1 LISYLPTSIRLM
13 GCFAL
18 LACAAPLAGYAQSP
32 ADRQSMETERR
43 RQEQQRYDREFENRT
58 RDLRN
63 LGDRRVASRASGLS
77 SYSTP
82 RLTEEQKQLLEPTA
96 ADRAAF
102 ASFLRQPDTGLVRLL
117 PREKYDHTTAMPLR
131 GGGAYYSFFK
141 LSHEAGP
148 WSDIRFQNGELHVGF
163 NDMTLGL
170 ITKLGDLPL
179 EDLSASHP
187 AVEFLSNLAVPV
199 KYAELGPQADKNG
212 AGFKAGGL
220 LYKTRVAAQLN
231 TTYMLR
237 STVYNEADNIIAIRT
252 LRAEPDGSIV
262 LLWKS
267 LSRLKVKKLK
277 DVRRYDTQP
286 IL

>member
-1 LISYLPTSIRLM
+1 MISYLATRLRLA

-18 LACAAPLAGYAQSP
+18 LAYAPLVGYSQSP
-32 ADRQSMETERR
+32 QDRQSMELERR
-43 RQEQQRYDREFENRT
+43 RQEQLRYDREFENRA
-58 RDLRN
+58 RELSN

-82 RLTEEQKQLLEPTA
+82 KLTKAQRELLEPAA

-102 ASFLRQPDTGLVRLL
+102 ASFLRQPDTGIVRLL

-131 GGGAYYSFFK
+131 GGGAYYSFTR

-163 NDMTLGL
+163 NDLTLGL
-170 ITKLGDLPL
+170 IATLGDVPL
-179 EDLSASHP
+179 EDLTASHP
-187 AVEFLSNLAVPV
+187 AVEFLSSLPVPV
-199 KYAELGPQADKNG
+199 RYADVGPQADKNA
-212 AGFKAGGL
+212 AGFEAGAQ
-220 LYKTRVAAQLN
+220 LYKSSVTAQLN
-231 TTYMLR
+231 TTYLLR
-237 STVYNEADNIIAIRT
+237 STLYNEADTVVALRT
-252 LRAEPDGSIV
+252 VRADADGSIV

-277 DVRRYDTQP
+277 DVRKPEREP

>member
-1 LISYLPTSIRLM
+1 MISYLATRLRLA
-13 GCFAL
+13 GC
-18 LACAAPLAGYAQSP
+18 LAFLMCAPLVGYSQSP
-32 ADRQSMETERR
+32 QDRQSMEVERR
-43 RQEQQRYDREFENRT
+43 RQEQLRYDREFENRA

-63 LGDRRVASRASGLS
+63 LGDRRVASRASGLP

-82 RLTEEQKQLLEPTA
+82 KLTSEQRELLEPTA

-102 ASFLRQPDTGLVRLL
+102 ASFLRQPDTGIVRLL

-131 GGGAYYSFFK
+131 GGGAYYSFTR

-170 ITKLGDLPL
+170 IAALGDVPL
-179 EDLSASHP
+179 EQLTASHP
-187 AVEFLSNLAVPV
+187 AVEFLSSLPVPV
-199 KYAELGPQADKNG
+199 RYADVGPQADKNG
-212 AGFKAGGL
+212 AGFKAGGQ
-220 LYKTRVAAQLN
+220 LYKSSVAAQLN
-231 TTYMLR
+231 TTYLLR
-237 STVYNEADNIIAIRT
+237 STLYNGADTVVALRT
-252 LRAEPDGSIV
+252 VRAEADGSII

-277 DVRRYDTQP
+277 DVRKTEREP